1 MELHDT
7 VNGPMYLVTTDT
19 VICESLRQT
28 GDYAPEE
35 KLLLGELITTGATVV
50 DVGANVGNHTLFFS
64 KQVGSKGRVLSFEP
78 QRFLFQ
84 VLCANALLGQFR
96 NIWPYRVSRWRRCG
110 CRRYSRTELRKT

>member
-1 MELHDT
+1 M
-7 VNGPMYLVTTDT
+7 
-19 VICESLRQT
+19 ICESLRQT

-78 QRFLFQ
+78 QRFFLGT
-84 VLCANALLGQFR
+84 LCKLAPGSV
-96 NIWPYRVSRWRRCG
+96 P
-110 CRRYSRTELRKT
+110 